1 MEQRITIKDLPLEER
16 PRERLIQFG
25 AENLAAAELI
35 AIILRTGAADR
46 TSLNL
51 AEELL
56 GRFKDL
62 RGLCRASL
70 TEICQSSG
78 IGVAK
83 AVQIKAAFELG
94 RRVMT
99 LSPVTQPSIRMPRDI
114 YDLLKGSFQD
124 LDREHFKVIHLNIRN
139 QVLKVETTA
148 IGILSSSPVHPREV
162 FKEAIKMSSA
172 AVILAHNHPSGDP
185 TPSQDDLALTSRLR
199 NAGEL
204 LGIPVIDHVIFGDTR
219 YVSLKERG
227 QLV

>member
-25 AENLAAAELI
+25 AENLAASELI
-35 AIILRTGAADR
+35 AILLRTGTADR
-46 TSLNL
+46 TALNL

-70 TEICQSSG
+70 TEICESPG
-78 IGVAK
+78 IGIAK

-99 LSPVTQPSIRMPRDI
+99 QSPVTQPSIRMPRDI
-114 YDLLKGSFQD
+114 YELLKGSFQD

-162 FKEAIKMSSA
+162 FKEAIRMSSA
-172 AVILAHNHPSGDP
+172 AVILTHNHPSGDP

>member
-56 GRFKDL
+56 VRFKDL

-70 TEICQSSG
+70 AEICQSSG